1 MAIVRNIAKDALTEI
16 GAYAQGEDIS
26 AADGSLCLLRIQ
38 NMIDSWQA
46 DRLTLSIQAAITIT
60 WPASTSTQ
68 TIGPSGADITNQ
80 RPVWINSMNYVIPG
94 SSPEVESYMGQLDP
108 DQYAQLTIKALSS
121 GLPQQFFYQTS
132 VDSILGTIFIW
143 PQPDQQI
150 TLKMYTPQ
158 AVGVPAT
165 LDSILL
171 GPPGYQE
178 AFMYQLALRLCTPFG
193 KSVPPL
199 LPKLAQ
205 DAMATMKRPNVDP
218 GLLGVDPAL
227 IPSVAGGYNILTD
240 NSSAP
245 SVR

>member
-1 MAIVRNIAKDALTEI
+1 M
-16 GAYAQGEDIS
+16 GEDIPPEN
-26 AADGSLCLLRIQ
+26 AEIGLLRLQ
-38 NMIDSWQA
+38 NQLDSWQA
-46 DRLTLSIQAAITIT
+46 DRLTLSIQPAISIS
-60 WPASTSTQ
+60 WPSSTSTQ
-68 TIGPSGADITNQ
+68 TIGPGGDIVEQ

-94 SSPEVESYMGQLDP
+94 SSPAVESYMGQLDP
-108 DQYAQLTIKALSS
+108 DQYAQLTIKALQSA
-121 GLPQQFFYQTS
+121 LPQQFFYQTS
-132 VDSILGTIFIW
+132 IDSVLGTIFIW
-143 PQPDQQI
+143 PQPTQTI

-178 AFMYQLALRLCTPFG
+178 AFMYQLALRLYTPFWG
-193 KSVPPL
+193 PKAEVPQL
-199 LPKLAQ
+199 LVKNAK
-205 DAMATMKRPNVDP
+205 DATANMKRPNVDP